1 MTGSNLGTK
10 AEKEI
15 VALLC
20 VGDAGDD
27 APIALAPLH
36 GQPFLHHLVK
46 SLERTG
52 IKRFFVGVDTVPG
65 ALLSYCDAARTAG
78 LDIAF
83 VRNPGDL
90 VQHVGDNALIW
101 VQMADTLCDRMLLKE
116 LLSSDQP
123 LLATVDEQAENQHFE
138 RIDLNSR
145 WAGLCLLHRDSLAS
159 LKALPDGWDMGSAL
173 LRQAL
178 QDGVRRRVLAQ
189 KSVQSG
195 ALKKLV
201 RPEDL
206 SGAAITSPT
215 IEDNAPKTLESLIF
229 KPIATSLLAYV
240 WMTPWSRSLVEWLLS
255 AFALLS
261 AISANLAHPYLAAGA
276 AIVALLSAVLRK
288 QVRELEYRAAE
299 RDVPGLIA
307 WSLLAVA
314 FGASLYHLELPK
326 AQSAFLWLSALTL
339 SAFARSYW
347 RKGQFW
353 VSSPLVFAL
362 AVLFGQLAALDG
374 WGIRLVVLVEL
385 GLLLLSRRQPSTSSP
400 NSDEAGLKPN

>member
-1 MTGSNLGTK
+1 
-10 AEKEI
+10 
-15 VALLC
+15 
-20 VGDAGDD
+20 
-27 APIALAPLH
+27 
-36 GQPFLHHLVK
+36 
-46 SLERTG
+46 
-52 IKRFFVGVDTVPG
+52 
-65 ALLSYCDAARTAG
+65 
-78 LDIAF
+78 
-83 VRNPGDL
+83 
-90 VQHVGDNALIW
+90 
-101 VQMADTLCDRMLLKE
+101 MADTLCDPILLKE
-116 LLSSDQP
+116 MLSSDRP

-178 QDGVRRRVLAQ
+178 QDGVRRRLLPQ

-206 SGAAITSPT
+206 SGVAIASPM
-215 IEDNAPKTLESLIF
+215 IKNEAPKTLESLIF
-229 KPIATSLLAYV
+229 KPLATSLLAYV
-240 WMTPWSRSLVEWLLS
+240 WMTPWSRKLVEWLFPS
-255 AFALLS
+255 FALLS
-261 AISANLAHPYLAAGA
+261 AISAAFAHPYLAAGA

-288 QVRELEYRAAE
+288 QVRELEYRAGE

-307 WSLLAVA
+307 WSLLAA
-314 FGASLYHLELPK
+314 TLGASLYHLDLPK
-326 AQSAFLWLSALTL
+326 AQSAFLWLSVLAL
-339 SAFARSYW
+339 SAFAKSYW

-374 WGIRLVVLVEL
+374 WGIRLVILGEL
-385 GLLLLSRRQPSTSSP
+385 GLLVLSRRQPSTSSP

>member
-1 MTGSNLGTK
+1 MTGSNFGAK
-10 AEKEI
+10 VEKEI

-20 VGDAGDD
+20 VGDAGDN

-46 SLERTG
+46 SLERAG
-52 IKRFFVGVDTVPG
+52 IKRFFIGVDAVPG

-78 LDIAF
+78 LDIDF

-90 VQHVGDNALIW
+90 AQHVGDNALIW
-101 VQMADTLCDRMLLKE
+101 VQMADTLCDPILLKE
-116 LLSSDQP
+116 LVSSDQP
-123 LLATVDEQAENQHFE
+123 LLATVDEQAGNQHFE

-178 QDGVRRRVLAQ
+178 QDGVRRRVLPQ

-206 SGAAITSPT
+206 PGAAIASPT

-240 WMTPWSRSLVEWLLS
+240 WMTPWSRSLVEWLFP
-255 AFALLS
+255 AFALIS
-261 AISANLAHPYLAAGA
+261 AISATLAHPYLAAGA
-276 AIVALLSAVLRK
+276 AIVALLSAALRK

-299 RDVPGLIA
+299 RDVQGLIA
-307 WSLLAVA
+307 WSLLAA
-314 FGASLYHLELPK
+314 TLGTLLYHSELSK

-339 SAFARSYW
+339 SAFAKSYW

-362 AVLFGQLAALDG
+362 AALFGELAALDG
-374 WGIRLVVLVEL
+374 WGIRLVILVEL
-385 GLLLLSRRQPSTSSP
+385 GLLLLSRHQPSTSLP